1 MQDPGSRS
9 LLKELPRSLAN
20 AAIPSTKADPSTF
33 PLAFS
38 RSDGFNATPNR
49 IALFSTLR
57 GGRFICA
64 AISSSDLADAASC
77 IKRRSSA
84 KRQCRFIVA
93 AIYFDPSP
101 SARVRQGGGWF
112 FERVTS

>member
-84 KRQCRFIVA
+84 KRQRRFIVA
-93 AIYFDPSP
+93 AIYFDPFAFSP
-101 SARVRQGGGWF
+101 SSTRRRMF

>member
-1 MQDPGSRS
+1 MLPFTIDLQRRSPG
-9 LLKELPRSLAN
+9 KGCAHWP
-20 AAIPSTKADPSTF
+20 AIARKIARYF
-33 PLAFS
+33 PFAIG

-84 KRQCRFIVA
+84 KRQRRFIVA
-93 AIYFDPSP
+93 AIYFDPFA
-101 SARVRQGGGWF
+101 SA
-112 FERVTS
+112 